1 MIFFYGF
8 CCGVA
13 SFGIAVA
20 LIELVR
26 CIDYPHCAGCGA
38 AEWEEVNVHG
48 IVESYQGNL

>member
-13 SFGIAVA
+13 AFGIAVA

-26 CIDYPHCAGCGA
+26 WMDRK
-38 AEWEEVNVHG
+38 EE
-48 IVESYQGNL
+48 EDDAR

>member
-26 CIDYPHCAGCGA
+26 WMDRKEADNGEG
-38 AEWEEVNVHG
+38 
-48 IVESYQGNL
+48 